1 VPAVTRLCAFDGG
14 KDGVLFEILDDE
26 LNIIGTLS
34 IDDLSAH
41 SNSRERTSPDRI
53 RAG

>member
-1 VPAVTRLCAFDGG
+1 VPAVTSLCAFDGG
-14 KDGVLFEILDDE
+14 QGGVLFEILDDD
-26 LNIIGTLS
+26 LNIIGKLS

-41 SNSRERTSPDRI
+41 SNSRERTSPDKV